1 MLLALFCQLKE
12 IIPGSTEKGIF
23 FFSFCLLELS
33 HMFNLEPGELD
44 FIDERLN

>member
-12 IIPGSTEKGIF
+12 IIPGSTGKGIF
-23 FFSFCLLELS
+23 FHFAFWSFLTCLTW
-33 HMFNLEPGELD
+33 EPGELD